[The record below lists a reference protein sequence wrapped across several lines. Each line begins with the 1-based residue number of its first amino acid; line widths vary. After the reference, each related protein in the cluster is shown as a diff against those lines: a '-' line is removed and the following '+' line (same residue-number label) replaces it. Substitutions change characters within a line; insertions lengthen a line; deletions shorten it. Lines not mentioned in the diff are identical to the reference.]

1 MLSSRLAKAAA
12 LGVQLAP
19 GQRGRGEP
27 SDTIFG
33 VGKAKIGSKG
43 CKYAGE
49 VAPALFGE
57 MQAKLGRDEVTEL
70 RQVLVGHR
78 SARCFSGF
86 TAAAIQQH

>member
-1 MLSSRLAKAAA
+1 MR
-12 LGVQLAP
+12 
-19 GQRGRGEP
+19 
-27 SDTIFG
+27 
-33 VGKAKIGSKG
+33 
-43 CKYAGE
+43 GE

-70 RQVLVGHR
+70 RQVLLGHR